1 MLATYQE
8 KRIGLK
14 LSRLCLMNR
23 VFSSNSTAV
32 ADEHVMTFRSV
43 VDQQHLANP
52 RSTSTGLS
60 GGNADGRTA
69 EHLVAV
75 RSDPSL
81 TVTNNGDNLIREGN

>member
-1 MLATYQE
+1 
-8 KRIGLK
+8 
-14 LSRLCLMNR
+14 MNR

-43 VDQQHLANP
+43 VDQQRLANP

-81 TVTNNGDNLIREGN
+81 TVTNNGENLKREGN

>member
-1 MLATYQE
+1 
-8 KRIGLK
+8 
-14 LSRLCLMNR
+14 MNR

-69 EHLVAV
+69 ERL

-81 TVTNNGDNLIREGN
+81 TVTNNGENLKREGN